1 MTVTEPH
8 KLECVAWRYIRW
20 DALIIELDGAG
31 WCKTDIA
38 RALALPLTTIASWES
53 GNHEPRY
60 SSGEALLLLHQA
72 VFGSEYTKNRITYF
86 KKCAIKAPATA
97 GQ

>member
-1 MTVTEPH
+1 MDDLH
-8 KLECVAWRYIRW
+8 KLECVAFRYIRW
-20 DALIIELDGAG
+20 PDLIIELGKAG

-38 RALALPLTTIASWES
+38 RALAVPLTTVASWES

-72 VFGSEYTKNRITYF
+72 VFGSEYTKNRINYF
-86 KKCAIKAPATA
+86 RKCAIKAPATA

>member
-1 MTVTEPH
+1 MDSLR
-8 KLECVAWRYIRW
+8 KLDLVAYRYIRW
-20 DALIIELDGAG
+20 DALIIELGKAG
-31 WCKTDIA
+31 WRKTDIA
-38 RALALPLTTIASWES
+38 RALAVPLTTIASWES

-72 VFGSEYTKNRITYF
+72 VFSEEYTKNRINYF

>member
-1 MTVTEPH
+1 VTTQIDF
-8 KLECVAWRYIRW
+8 AFRYIQW
-20 DALIIELDGAG
+20 DALILELGTAG
-31 WCKTDIA
+31 WGKTDIA
-38 RALALPLTTIASWES
+38 RALAVPLTTIASWES

-60 SSGEALLLLHQA
+60 SSGEALLRLHQA

-86 KKCAIKAPATA
+86 RKCAIKAPATA

>member
-1 MTVTEPH
+1 MP
-8 KLECVAWRYIRW
+8 KLECVAFRYIQW
-20 DALIIELDGAG
+20 EALILELGRNG

-38 RALALPLTTIASWES
+38 RALAVPLTTVASWKS

-72 VFGSEYTKNRITYF
+72 VFGEEYTKNRITFF
-86 KKCAIKAPATA
+86 KKCAIKGLATA
-97 GQ
+97 GP

>member
-1 MTVTEPH
+1 MTTQIDF
-8 KLECVAWRYIRW
+8 AFRYIRW
-20 DALIIELDGAG
+20 DALIIELGKAG

-72 VFGSEYTKNRITYF
+72 VFGEGYTKNRITYF
-86 KKCAIKAPATA
+86 KNCAIKAPATA

>member
-1 MTVTEPH
+1 MDSLR
-8 KLECVAWRYIRW
+8 KLDLVAYRYIRW
-20 DALIIELDGAG
+20 EALIIELDGAG

-60 SSGEALLLLHQA
+60 SSGEALILLYQA
-72 VFGSEYTKNRITYF
+72 VFGEEYTKNRITFF
-86 KKCAIKAPATA
+86 KKCAIKGLATA
-97 GQ
+97 GP

>member
-1 MTVTEPH
+1 MADMP

-20 DALIIELDGAG
+20 DALIIELGKAG

-38 RALALPLTTIASWES
+38 RALAVPLTTIASWES

>member
-1 MTVTEPH
+1 MP
-8 KLECVAWRYIRW
+8 KLECVAFRYIQW
-20 DALIIELDGAG
+20 EALILELGRNG

-72 VFGSEYTKNRITYF
+72 VFSEEYTKNRITYF
-86 KKCAIKAPATA
+86 RKCAIKGLATA
-97 GQ
+97 GP

>member
-1 MTVTEPH
+1 MDSLR
-8 KLECVAWRYIRW
+8 KLDLVAYRYIRW
-20 DALIIELDGAG
+20 EALIIELDGAG

-60 SSGEALLLLHQA
+60 SSGEALILLHQA
-72 VFGSEYTKNRITYF
+72 VFGEEYTKNRITFF
-86 KKCAIKAPATA
+86 KKCAIKAPAAA

>member
-1 MTVTEPH
+1 MTTQIDF
-8 KLECVAWRYIRW
+8 AFRYIQW
-20 DALIIELDGAG
+20 DALILELGTAG
-31 WCKTDIA
+31 WGKTDIA

-72 VFGSEYTKNRITYF
+72 VFGEEYTKNRINYF